1 MTELP
6 PPPPAALPAP
16 VAPPA
21 PEVQRSP
28 RGGQLTVPWHV
39 TATVSWA
46 MVLMAYMAVWKAS
59 DEIGLA
65 TWWLGPRSDPQP
77 VLVRLIPFLLI
88 AVVGL
93 AVSSNVPRGSWVAVV
108 GAIALLVV
116 AVPDFSRSTGLAVVE
131 LAIAGAALVISL
143 ASLTGTY
150 RNPAVEPGR

>member
-1 MTELP
+1 M
-6 PPPPAALPAP
+6 
-16 VAPPA
+16 
-21 PEVQRSP
+21 
-28 RGGQLTVPWHV
+28 PWHV
-39 TATVSWA
+39 GTTVSWA

-59 DEIGLA
+59 EEIGLA

-108 GAIALLVV
+108 GAITLLVV

-131 LAIAGAALVISL
+131 MAIAGAALVISL